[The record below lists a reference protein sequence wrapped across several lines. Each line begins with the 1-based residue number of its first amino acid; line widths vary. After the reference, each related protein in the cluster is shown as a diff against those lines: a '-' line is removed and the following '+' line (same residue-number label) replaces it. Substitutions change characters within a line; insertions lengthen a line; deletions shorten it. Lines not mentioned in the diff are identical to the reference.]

1 MNIRTNL
8 LAVVDQ
14 GAVSLGN
21 FLMVFFLARVLV
33 PTDYGVFAIF
43 FGIML
48 LLNSIHAALV
58 IYPLSL
64 EAAVTRSEELATAV
78 TTGFEVTV
86 LLTSLESL
94 VLGLACFVLHRWD
107 LMAVT
112 VVALLL
118 WQMQETSRRGLT
130 AQFRFREALD
140 GDAVSYIGQF
150 LAMVVL
156 SSTHR
161 LTLFNIFAVIGATSL
176 LALVMQASRTG
187 VVAPLDTNIG
197 SSLRRYLRLG
207 RWTVLS
213 HMVAMVP
220 AIPMYV
226 CFVGMFFNYQDA
238 GVMQALGNVLG
249 ITNPFLLA
257 MLALIVPAAAK
268 AHGEK
273 GLAAAWEVSSKYGK
287 RFAMVILPYY
297 LALFLAP
304 GLVTS
309 LFYGLSSRY
318 LRSALFLR
326 WLVLAYAFTYVAQVM
341 GGFLRAI
348 ERMEV
353 DFAANTAAAVAV
365 VISFI
370 FAATHYGPLVSV
382 AFSFVLATALRVAIL
397 SWWTVRITRAAKQE
411 GIAVVAVS

>member
-14 GAVSLGN
+14 GAASLGN
-21 FLMVFFLARVLV
+21 FLMVLFLARVLV
-33 PTDYGVFAIF
+33 PTDYGIFATF
-43 FGIML
+43 FGIIL

-78 TTGFEVTV
+78 TTGFEMTV
-86 LLTSLESL
+86 LLTILESL

-107 LMAVT
+107 LMAVIAA
-112 VVALLL
+112 ALLL
-118 WQMQETSRRGLT
+118 WQMQETSRRSLT
-130 AQFRFREALD
+130 AQFRFREALA
-140 GDAVSYIGQF
+140 GDAVSYIGQV
-150 LAMVVL
+150 LAIIVL
-156 SSTHR
+156 SSAHG
-161 LTLFNIFAVIGATSL
+161 LTLFNIFAMIGGTSL
-176 LALVMQASRTG
+176 LALVMQGCRTG
-187 VVAPLDTNIG
+187 VAAPDINIG
-197 SSLRRYLRLG
+197 CSLRRYLRLG

-213 HMVAMVP
+213 HLVAMVP

-226 CFVGMFFNYQDA
+226 CLVGMFFNYQDA
-238 GVMQALGNVLG
+238 AVMQALGNALG
-249 ITNPFLLA
+249 VTNPFLFA
-257 MLALIVPAAAK
+257 MLALIVPAAAR
-268 AHGEK
+268 AYCDK
-273 GLAAAWEVSSKYGK
+273 GLSAAWEVTSTYGK
-287 RFAMVILPYY
+287 RFAMVIFPYY
-297 LALFLAP
+297 LVLFLAP

-309 LFYGLSSRY
+309 LFYGPSSRY
-318 LRSALFLR
+318 LRSASFLR

-348 ERMEV
+348 GRMEV

-370 FAATHYGPLVSV
+370 FAATHYSPLVSA

-397 SWWTVRITRAAKQE
+397 SWWSVRITRAAKQDA
-411 GIAVVAVS
+411 IAMVVVS